1 MLCKLIQQ
9 QGAPEFDIDTFSG
22 DHLEYHYFM
31 EVFKEV
37 VEKRIEDPRG
47 RLTRLIN
54 YTTGEAKDLIKHCI
68 QQPSAEGYENAM
80 ELLENRYGDPLKI
93 LAIYRREIKN
103 GQEEL
108 VMQLHLDSFII
119 LSLKLVSAIF

>member
-1 MLCKLIQQ
+1 MLCQLIQ

-22 DHLEYHYFM
+22 DPLEYHYFM

-93 LAIYRREIKN
+93 LASY
-103 GQEEL
+103 
-108 VMQLHLDSFII
+108 
-119 LSLKLVSAIF
+119 